1 MSLSPQFLDE
11 LRARTSLSTLVGRTV
26 KLQKAGREWK
36 APCPFHKEKTPSFYV
51 NDEKG
56 FYHCFGC
63 SVHGD
68 AIRWLTDQRGLPF
81 MDAVKELADAAGM
94 EVPAAD
100 PKAQEKAQRA
110 IGLYDVMQAAKL
122 WFEEQLRSTEGDR
135 ARLYLEERGVT
146 EATRKK
152 FGLGYAPDSRQNLA
166 KSLQFGAPLLIEA
179 GLLISPDGNR
189 EPYDRFRGR
198 LMIPIRDQ
206 RGRVIAFGGRIL
218 GEGEPKY
225 LNSPET
231 PLFDKG
237 RTLYNI
243 DLAAPASRASGRL
256 IVAEGYMD
264 VIALDQAGFNEAV
277 APLGTAVT
285 ETQIQRLW
293 TITNKPLFCFDGD
306 AAGQKAALRAARRA
320 IPYIKPSHTLGFV
333 PLPPGKDPDD
343 LIRASG
349 RAAMLGLLARAE
361 DLADYLWKKEV
372 DESDTAT
379 PEGRA
384 GVKQRLMEL
393 ASSIEDPFVREQYKA
408 DFKDKFWDTFGWKS
422 KDLTRVSAE
431 IAASRQAKRAG
442 FQYLVLRSVLFGLC
456 RYPDILVET
465 FDEAAKLDFKEVG
478 LHKWFQLIS
487 SAILQRPTITEDL
500 IEQILASSA
509 TGPMEKR
516 DLSKDLAF
524 SFFRRHEH
532 ERGRCDLRE
541 VIGTLVAERE
551 VDEALAEAQSRFK
564 AKVETAEWEQ
574 HQRLSAVRADM
585 RERLK
590 RFVEDAGQG
599 SASAAS

>member
-1 MSLSPQFLDE
+1 
-11 LRARTSLSTLVGRTV
+11 
-26 KLQKAGREWK
+26 
-36 APCPFHKEKTPSFYV
+36 
-51 NDEKG
+51 
-56 FYHCFGC
+56 
-63 SVHGD
+63 
-68 AIRWLTDQRGLPF
+68 
-81 MDAVKELADAAGM
+81 
-94 EVPAAD
+94 
-100 PKAQEKAQRA
+100 
-110 IGLYDVMQAAKL
+110 
-122 WFEEQLRSTEGDR
+122 
-135 ARLYLEERGVT
+135 
-146 EATRKK
+146 
-152 FGLGYAPDSRQNLA
+152 
-166 KSLQFGAPLLIEA
+166 
-179 GLLISPDGNR
+179 
-189 EPYDRFRGR
+189 
-198 LMIPIRDQ
+198 
-206 RGRVIAFGGRIL
+206 
-218 GEGEPKY
+218 
-225 LNSPET
+225 
-231 PLFDKG
+231 
-237 RTLYNI
+237 
-243 DLAAPASRASGRL
+243 
-256 IVAEGYMD
+256 
-264 VIALDQAGFNEAV
+264 
-277 APLGTAVT
+277 
-285 ETQIQRLW
+285 
-293 TITNKPLFCFDGD
+293 
-306 AAGQKAALRAARRA
+306 
-320 IPYIKPSHTLGFV
+320 
-333 PLPPGKDPDD
+333 
-343 LIRASG
+343 
-349 RAAMLGLLARAE
+349 MLGLLARAE

-487 SAILQRPTITEDL
+487 SAIL
-500 IEQILASSA
+500 ASSA